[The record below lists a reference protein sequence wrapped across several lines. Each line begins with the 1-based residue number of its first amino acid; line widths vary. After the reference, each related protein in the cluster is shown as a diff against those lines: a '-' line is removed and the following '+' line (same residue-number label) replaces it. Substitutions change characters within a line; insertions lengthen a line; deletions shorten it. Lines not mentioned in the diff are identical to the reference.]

1 MDDTAYI
8 RDVLAGR
15 AVIDSLVDAGQF
27 VRESEMVFEHL
38 AHASDVDAWLAYR
51 AEAAT
56 RSILDPQIVERA
68 RELLAGQEGE
78 IVIRRRGYA
87 ARLRRPDLPVI
98 R

>member
-15 AVIDSLVDAGQF
+15 AVIDSLIDDGQF
-27 VRESEMVFEHL
+27 VREQEIVFEHA

-51 AEAAT
+51 AEAGS

-68 RELLAGQEGE
+68 RALLAGQAGE
-78 IVIRRRGYA
+78 IVIRRQGYA
-87 ARLRRPDLPVI
+87 AQLRRP
-98 R
+98 